1 MSAANQYQRP
11 AGATT
16 AIEFAFVF
24 VRWARDRQRPLRPR
38 DLEDRFGMSR
48 ATAWRYLRA
57 YRDAQL
63 EDRA

>member
-1 MSAANQYQRP
+1 MSTAAKYQRP

-24 VRWARDRQRPLRPR
+24 VRWARGRQRPLRPR